1 MTTVDYGSEAAV
13 IAFVVMGLAAIAL
26 IGVIAW
32 HVVDVLWARRLV
44 VRRRVLVNLHS
55 GKAMS
60 GAMWA
65 RRGRTLVLK
74 DVELIEP
81 GQAPVVMDG
90 TVIVDRADV
99 EFVQVAG

>member
-1 MTTVDYGSEAAV
+1 MV
-13 IAFVVMGLAAIAL
+13 AFVVMGVAAAALLA
-26 IGVIAW
+26 VIVW

-44 VRRRVLVNLHS
+44 VRRRVLVNLRS

-74 DVELIEP
+74 DAELIEP

-90 TVIVDRADV
+90 TIVVDRDEV

>member
-1 MTTVDYGSEAAV
+1 M
-13 IAFVVMGLAAIAL
+13 IAFVVMGLASLTL
-26 IGVIAW
+26 IGIVVW

-44 VRRRVLVNLHS
+44 ARRRVLVNLAS

-60 GAMWA
+60 GVMWA

-90 TVIVDRADV
+90 TVVVDRDSV
-99 EFVQVAG
+99 EFVQVA